1 MPIGAT
7 IGAVGA
13 LGGALI
19 SSHAAS
25 KSAKTSAAGALAAQ
39 QTQQANLA
47 DIKTHLQPYLD
58 AGTQALPQLT
68 QAITGIGNGN
78 SDSMMA
84 ALQNYPGYQFALKQ
98 GMQGINA
105 EAAKQGTRL
114 SGQQLTGAIDYLKNS
129 ASSLFDKYLGNLSGL
144 TGIGERGNTTYA
156 QAATGVANNVSQ
168 LQQDAANSRAMG
180 QAANGQIWSN
190 FAANTLP
197 QLVGGV
203 TKANPSSWLNKP
215 IQSLWASSAP
225 SVQTSG
231 SYQEAGS
238 GGFGRG

>member
-19 SSHAAS
+19 SSSAA
-25 KSAKTSAAGALAAQ
+25 KKAAKTQAAGAAAAQ
-39 QTQQANLA
+39 LTQQNNLA
-47 DIKTHLQPYLD
+47 DIKGHLQPYLD

-84 ALQNYPGYQFALKQ
+84 ALEKYPGYQFALKQ
-98 GMQGINA
+98 GMQGLNA
-105 EAAKQGTRL
+105 EAAKQGSRL
-114 SGQQLTGAIDYLKNS
+114 GGNQLAGAIDFMKNS
-129 ASSLFDKYLGNLSGL
+129 ASSLFDKYLGNLGNL
-144 TGIGERGNTTYA
+144 TGMGERANATYA
-156 QAATGVANNVSQ
+156 SAATGTANNVSQ
-168 LQQDAANSRAMG
+168 LQTDAAAARAQG

-197 QLVGGV
+197 AMVGKIG
-203 TKANPSSWLNKP
+203 KKDPGSWLNKP
-215 IQSLWASSAP
+215 VQSLWQSSAP
-225 SVQTSG
+225 TVQTSG

-238 GGFGRG
+238 GGFGHG

>member
-19 SSHAAS
+19 SSSAA
-25 KSAKTSAAGALAAQ
+25 KKAAKTQAAGALAAQ

-47 DIKTHLQPYLD
+47 DIKNHLQPYMD

-68 QAITGIGNGN
+68 QAILGIGNGN
-78 SDSMMA
+78 SDSMMQ

-98 GMQGINA
+98 GMQGLNA
-105 EAAKQGTRL
+105 EAAKQGSRL
-114 SGQQLTGAIDYLKNS
+114 SGNQLAGAIDFMKNS

-144 TGIGERGNTTYA
+144 TGMGERGVSTYA
-156 QAATGVANNVSQ
+156 QAATGTANNVSQ
-168 LQQDAANSRAMG
+168 LQTDAANARASG
-180 QAANGQIWSN
+180 QAANGQIWGN

-197 QLVGGV
+197 SMIGKVAAR
-203 TKANPSSWLNKP
+203 TPDSWLNKP
-215 IQSLWASSAP
+215 IQSLWQSSAP
-225 SVQTSG
+225 SVDTSPG
-231 SYQEAGS
+231 WGVRS
-238 GGFGRG
+238 